1 MSAPDRAQELDQVCS
16 LLTRYYVF
24 PDVGEQ
30 VVKLLRG
37 RHSAG
42 AFPGGSTDEEF
53 GVAVTQAMQSVNGDR
68 HLRLLHSVVEIP
80 VQDDNDAEVFDEDA
94 YRREVLLSAGGIATA
109 QRLDGNVGY
118 LDIRTLHDANVA
130 APIASAAMTLLAGTD
145 VLIVDLRRC
154 PGGSPLMVAHYCSYL
169 FDDPTHLNDIYD
181 RPGDQTRQFW
191 TAPSVPGT
199 KFGGSKPV
207 YVLTGSATFSGA
219 EELAYDL
226 QCRGRATIV
235 GETTMGGA
243 NPGRRYRIG
252 PHLQLS
258 VPQGRA
264 INPVTG
270 TNWEGAGVGPDVD
283 VSAESAFDTAY
294 GLALEHVLTLG
305 RDGVRRAVAEEA
317 EAARDR
323 LDAVRR

>member
-1 MSAPDRAQELDQVCS
+1 
-16 LLTRYYVF
+16 LLARYYVF
-24 PDVGEQ
+24 PDVAEQ
-30 VVKLLRG
+30 VVQLLRR

-42 AFPGGSTDEEF
+42 AFVGLSSDEEF

-68 HLRLLHSVVEIP
+68 HLRLLHSVEEIP
-80 VQDDNDAEVFDEDA
+80 VPEDKDTEIVDEA
-94 YRREVLLSAGGIATA
+94 GYRQEVLLSAGGIAAA

-145 VLIVDLRRC
+145 VLLIDLRRC

-191 TAPSVPGT
+191 TAPSVPGA

-207 YVLTGSATFSGA
+207 YVLTSSTTFSGA

-226 QCRGRATIV
+226 QCRERATVV
-235 GETTMGGA
+235 GEITKGGA

-252 PHLQLS
+252 PHLQLAI
-258 VPQGRA
+258 PQGRA

-270 TNWEGAGVGPDVD
+270 TNWEGCGVRPDVE
-283 VSAESAFDTAY
+283 VSADNAFDTAY
-294 GLALEHVLTLG
+294 ELALEHVLTLG
-305 RDGVRRAVAEEA
+305 REGVRRAFADEA
-317 EAARDR
+317 DAARDR
-323 LDAVRR
+323 LRTVRR